1 MEQFILDKE
10 NLALFIKSISQSIQ
24 RLTQETPELH
34 KLYMLPNGHI
44 DLNDVSISV
53 GIFGEKVDGDMVIT
67 MDRETAV
74 KLAGKLLNRKV
85 GFLCRDS
92 KSALSEM
99 TNVLSASATRQ
110 LTGKGILCDITT
122 PHLME
127 GKNLKIHTKTG
138 ARTIVIP
145 MSLSSGAFEMNLA
158 LRAVS

>member
-1 MEQFILDKE
+1 MLDKE
-10 NLALFIKSISQSIQ
+10 NLSLFIRSISESIA
-24 RLTQETPELH
+24 RLTQEAPELH

-44 DLNDVSISV
+44 DLNEVSISV

-99 TNVLSASATRQ
+99 TNVLSAGATRQ

-122 PHLME
+122 PRLME
-127 GKNLKIHTKTG
+127 GKNMKIQTRAG

-145 MSLSSGAFEMNLA
+145 MSLSSGSFEMNLA
-158 LRAVS
+158 LRSVN